1 MYAVRYINSSIYTS
15 QLKYMNTPQRVNRII
30 GQLRGIQKMVDDDR
44 ECGDILQQILAVKK
58 AINGVTKD
66 IIVQSL
72 TSSKTKQ
79 DQKKIEQLIAQALN
93 I

>member
-1 MYAVRYINSSIYTS
+1 
-15 QLKYMNTPQRVNRII
+15 
-30 GQLRGIQKMVDDDR
+30 MVDDDR

>member
-1 MYAVRYINSSIYTS
+1 VYAVRYINSSIYTS